1 MEGGTFVPGIDA
13 WGNLNEITNT
23 QCSVPTWSQL
33 STVQNKISGFC
44 YDIAGNMLGT
54 GGCPSLPYS
63 PYYVY
68 DAENRLRNLTITA
81 APQYLYDGDGKR
93 VIKTGIGNKLYW
105 TGTASDTITETSL
118 SGTPSADYIYFNGK
132 RVARVDLPGGAVRYY
147 FSDHLGTASVVT
159 DNLGVIKDESDY
171 YPYGGERV
179 ITDSDSNRY
188 KFTGKERDSESG
200 LDFFGARH
208 DSSALG
214 RFMTADPMGGHK
226 EDPQTLNRY
235 AYVRNNP
242 LSLTDPTGLDF
253 YLQCTPSPDIA
264 LTCQQRRIG
273 GTDKE
278 PQMAWVQGVT
288 GENGFTATQI
298 GNDANG
304 NLVDRTTGTGAYT
317 ADATGSG
324 VQLSNDGGAT
334 SATGMFLNKDVK
346 PTGNQLQSYNTVVQ
360 AGNLPGFLFTFTN
373 SKMEANQTAAG
384 FLASAGT

>member
-54 GGCPSLPYS
+54 GGCPRLPYS

-68 DAENRLRNLTITA
+68 DAENRIRNLTITA

-171 YPYGGERV
+171 YPYGGERIV
-179 ITDSDSNRY
+179 TNSDSNRY
-188 KFTGKERDSESG
+188 KFTGKERDTESN
-200 LDFFGARH
+200 LNYFGARH
-208 DSSALG
+208 YGSSMA
-214 RFMTADPMGGHK
+214 RFLQPDPVSGTPLHII
-226 EDPQTLNRY
+226 DPQRWNMY
-235 AYVRNNP
+235 AYVVNNP
-242 LSLTDPTGLDF
+242 LTYIDPDGRDAAVATFHNMVLGLGH
-253 YLQCTPSPDIA
+253 A
-264 LTCQQRRIG
+264 
-273 GTDKE
+273 
-278 PQMAWVQGVT
+278 GV
-288 GENGFTATQI
+288 I
-298 GNDANG
+298 SIH
-304 NLVDRTTGTGAYT
+304 R
-317 ADATGSG
+317 
-324 VQLSNDGGAT
+324 DG
-334 SATGMFLNKDVK
+334 
-346 PTGNQLQSYNTVVQ
+346 
-360 AGNLPGFLFTFTN
+360 
-373 SKMEANQTAAG
+373 
-384 FLASAGT
+384 